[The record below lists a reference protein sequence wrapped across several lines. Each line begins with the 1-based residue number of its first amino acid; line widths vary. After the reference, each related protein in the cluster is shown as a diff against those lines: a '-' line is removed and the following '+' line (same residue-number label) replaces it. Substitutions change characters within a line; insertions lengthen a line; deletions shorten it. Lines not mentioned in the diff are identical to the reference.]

1 MAAVSHQ
8 LLRHYLNLHQ
18 NNPAG
23 QPIPED
29 ADEALQ
35 AECERVWGLMQR
47 LPDSYT
53 PSNLEAAV
61 FNAVADDRRKGNRNA
76 QMAVAR
82 HWNARGS
89 K

>member
-1 MAAVSHQ
+1 MAAVSHTQ
-8 LLRHYLNLHQ
+8 LRKYLAQHQ

-23 QPIPED
+23 QPIGD
-29 ADEALQ
+29 AADEALQ

-53 PSNLEAAV
+53 PSDLEAAV
-61 FNAVADDRRKGNRNA
+61 WNAVADDRRKGTRNA

-82 HWNARGS
+82 HWNAKGS